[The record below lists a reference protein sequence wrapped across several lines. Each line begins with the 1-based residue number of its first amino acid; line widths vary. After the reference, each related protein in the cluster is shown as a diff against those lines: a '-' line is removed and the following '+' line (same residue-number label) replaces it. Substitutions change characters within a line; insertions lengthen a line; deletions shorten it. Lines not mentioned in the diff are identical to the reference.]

1 MDAIFFGLKRA
12 YHGTLRIAR
21 RAVNQT
27 GLTAARF
34 DMLYA
39 LLLAEG
45 GTLYQSELRERLGV
59 SRPTVSRMLGSLE
72 TLGYVERMRCQD
84 DMRQRLVKLTLRG
97 RMCIRRARR
106 ALMTSGLIALAVDS
120 ALSPKKKW
128 FDAMHVLARRER
140 LQAFLN
146 DIRDAFRDQAT
157 LAYLWHPD
165 G

>member
-1 MDAIFFGLKRA
+1 MDAIFFALKRA
-12 YHGTLRIAR
+12 YHGTLRIAL
-21 RAVNQT
+21 RAVSRT

-59 SRPTVSRMLGSLE
+59 SGPTVSRMLGSLE
-72 TLGYVERMRCQD
+72 ALGYVERMRCQD
-84 DMRQRLVKLTLRG
+84 DLRQRLVKLTLPG

-120 ALSPKKKW
+120 ALSPKKW
-128 FDAMHVLARRER
+128 FDAIHVLARRER
-140 LQAFLN
+140 LEAFLR
-146 DIRDAFRDQAT
+146 DIRDAFRDRAT
-157 LAYLWHPD
+157 LAYVWHPD